1 MSTTQSHM
9 TYMHVGVLTV
19 PFDKSHSEANLKY
32 IYVSFKIKFQSNQ
45 TFDIWFD
52 SIFEIFIK
60 ILFH

>member
-45 TFDIWFD
+45 TFDI
-52 SIFEIFIK
+52 
-60 ILFH
+60 